1 VSVDESLDRILV
13 ARPNGSEAL
22 EQVAAFLAD
31 ALARSGATVTHQ
43 EFTATPH
50 GFQLVWTAALLGMA
64 GWALAVWLRRYRVAL
79 LLPLLTAVLLLA
91 EFEALRSPVSGLAP
105 ARERNVIGSFAGR
118 PDGPT
123 LVFTAHYDSATH
135 FGDHLDWGRWGF
147 LQGPAT
153 ALAVALPLAGLWQR
167 RRGRRLPPALVAP
180 ALALSLA
187 PFAAMFWFQAIGPLL
202 REPSPGAV
210 DNGGSVAAL
219 LALAGSLEGR
229 PADAP
234 TTVQIVFLA
243 AEEER
248 TLGSWAF
255 AKTLAPDAGLLVVN
269 LEVIGASETL
279 AIVPEDGFA
288 LRRWRSPPA
297 ALAFVNEAARARLGH
312 ELPERALPAGTL
324 TDGRSFLA
332 HGLPALT
339 LQCVGADVFPRGL
352 HSARDSR
359 DRLSVPAI
367 ERSADLLRAI
377 VALADAGPARLRELG
392 AP

>member
-1 VSVDESLDRILV
+1 VSVDASLDRILV
-13 ARPNGSEAL
+13 PRPNGSEAL

-31 ALARSGATVTHQ
+31 ALARSGASVSFH

-50 GFQLVWTAALLGMA
+50 GFQLVWTAALLGML
-64 GWALAVWLRRYRVAL
+64 GWAALVWRRRYGLAL
-79 LLPLLTAVLLLA
+79 LLPPLAAALLLA

-105 ARERNVIGSFAGR
+105 ATLRNVVGSFAGR
-118 PDGPT
+118 PGGPT
-123 LVFTAHYDSATH
+123 LVFSAHYDSATH

-153 ALAVALPLAGLWQR
+153 ALAVALPLAGLALGR
-167 RRGRRLPPALVAP
+167 RRRRLPPALVAP

-187 PFAAMFWFQAIGPLL
+187 PFVAMFWFQAIGPLV
-202 REPSPGAV
+202 RAPSPGAL

-219 LALAGSLEGR
+219 LALAGALDAR

-234 TTVQIVFLA
+234 TTVQLVFLA

-255 AKTLAPDAGLLVVN
+255 AKTLAPGAGLLVVN
-269 LEVIGASETL
+269 LEVIGASRTL
-279 AIVPEDGFA
+279 AFVPEDGFA

-297 ALAFVNEAARARLGH
+297 AVAFVNEAARARLGR
-312 ELPERALPAGTL
+312 ELVERALPAGTL

-339 LQCVGADVFPRGL
+339 LQSVGEDAFPRAL

-359 DRLSVPAI
+359 ERLSVPAI
-367 ERSADLLRAI
+367 EESAALLRAI
-377 VALADAGPARLRELG
+377 VALADADPERLREL
-392 AP
+392 AR

>member
-1 VSVDESLDRILV
+1 VP
-13 ARPNGSEAL
+13 RPNGSEAL

-31 ALARSGATVTHQ
+31 ALARSGASVSFH

-50 GFQLVWTAALLGMA
+50 GFQLVWSVALLAMT
-64 GWALAVWLRRYRVAL
+64 GWALAVWLRRYRLAL
-79 LLPLLTAVLLLA
+79 LLPLLSAALLLA
-91 EFEALRSPVSGLAP
+91 EFEGLRSPVSGLAP
-105 ARERNVIGSFAGR
+105 AQERNVIGTYAGR
-118 PDGPT
+118 AGGPT
-123 LVFTAHYDSATH
+123 LVFSAHYDSATH

-147 LQGPAT
+147 LQGPAS

-167 RRGRRLPPALVAP
+167 RRGRRLPRALVAP
-180 ALALSLA
+180 ALALGLA
-187 PFAAMFWFQAIGPLL
+187 PFAAMFWFQALGPLL
-202 REPSPGAV
+202 REPSPGAL

-219 LALAGSLEGR
+219 LTLAGKLEGR
-229 PADAP
+229 APDAP
-234 TTVQIVFLA
+234 TTVQLVFLA

-255 AKTLAPDAGLLVVN
+255 AKTLAPGVGLLVVN

-279 AIVPEDGFA
+279 AFVPEDGFA

-297 ALAFVNEAARARLGH
+297 ARAFVNEAARARLGH
-312 ELPERALPAGTL
+312 ELPGRALPAGTL

-339 LQCVGADVFPRGL
+339 LQSVGADAFPRQL

-367 ERSADLLRAI
+367 EQSAELLRAI
-377 VALADAGPARLRELG
+377 VALADAEPERLRALAER
-392 AP
+392 